1 MHRFPCR
8 RYPCPKKSPPCLVA
22 LHTNRLRSRLPLV
35 LAYFLIVCVVC
46 SYPSTSVFASSAN
59 APTIEVYFSPNGGAT
74 GAIIRE
80 LNNAKKEVLV
90 QAYSLTSTSIGNALV
105 NAYKRGVKTI
115 VILDKGQQ
123 GKKYDTAD
131 FFFYAGIPTHLDDQ
145 HPIAHN
151 NIIIIDQSTVITGSM
166 TFTKAAEER
175 NEENLLVI
183 RGDASLG
190 KKYFFKFQEHL
201 GHSEAYK
208 VEGS

>member
-1 MHRFPCR
+1 MNS
-8 RYPCPKKSPPCLVA
+8 Y
-22 LHTNRLRSRLPLV
+22 RSSLLLV
-35 LAYFLIVCVVC
+35 LAYFLIVCVAC
-46 SYPSTSVFASSAN
+46 SYPSTTVFASPAN

-80 LNNAKKEVLV
+80 LNNAKKEILV

-105 NAYKRGVKTI
+105 NAHRRRVKVI

-123 GKKYDTAD
+123 GKKFTVAD

-145 HPIAHN
+145 HQISHN

-166 TFTKAAEER
+166 NFTKTAEER
-175 NEENLLVI
+175 NAENLLVI
-183 RGDASLG
+183 RGDATLG
-190 KKYFFKFQEHL
+190 KKYFSKFQEHL